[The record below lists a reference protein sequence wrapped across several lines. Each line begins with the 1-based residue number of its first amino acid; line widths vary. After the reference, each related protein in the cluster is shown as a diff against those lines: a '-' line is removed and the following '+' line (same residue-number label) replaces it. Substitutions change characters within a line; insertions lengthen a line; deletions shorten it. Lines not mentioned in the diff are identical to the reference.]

1 MYTAYTVWRLG
12 SFVRW
17 MSSDSGM
24 GDGRGFRRER
34 NDERE
39 ARLDRIDPELGL
51 DSTADG
57 RGMADD

>member
-1 MYTAYTVWRLG
+1 
-12 SFVRW
+12 

-57 RGMADD
+57 WGMADD